1 MTAPPA
7 QPDRSADRFLL
18 LSEYESVSV
27 RLSERRARRL
37 AEAAS
42 RYVWVYPHPDPGF
55 WTVKALHY
63 VGTLVVDDMRI
74 LIRPK
79 IRLENLFLMLEVG
92 LPEHAWQKG
101 LFDYYTDKD
110 LLSAVVSFFART
122 VESTL
127 ARGLFHAYQ
136 ERSEDLMTIRGRIDF
151 GRQLARASLPLP
163 VACRW
168 EEFTADVAENR
179 YLKAAIRRSRR
190 VAGVPIADR
199 QRLMRELVAMEEV
212 SDLPVRGD
220 GLDRITITRLNEH
233 YRPALGLA
241 RLLLDNLTLVDQRGG
256 TPAACFMVDMND
268 LFERFMTERLRRA
281 LSGRLAVEAQ
291 TWTHLDAGSRV
302 GMRPDLV
309 FRRPGSNAVVYAGDI
324 KYKLTEEAFGNNAD
338 YYQLLA
344 YTTALDLPEGV
355 LIYCRSEVGRP
366 AREITVRHAGKKLH
380 VRAVDLAGTPA
391 EVVEEI
397 EHLADWIAD
406 RAAPARLALA
416 V

>member
-1 MTAPPA
+1 MIVLSA
-7 QPDRSADRFLL
+7 QPDHSTDRFLL
-18 LSEYESVSV
+18 LREYEAVAEK
-27 RLSERRARRL
+27 LSERQARRL
-37 AEAAS
+37 GEAAYP
-42 RYVWVYPHPDPGF
+42 YVWVYPHREPGF
-55 WTVKALHY
+55 WTVQARHY
-63 VGTLVVDDMRI
+63 VGTLVVDGLRI

-79 IRLENLFLMLEVG
+79 IELANLFLMLEVG
-92 LPEHAWQKG
+92 LPDSAWQKD
-101 LFDYYTDKD
+101 LFDYPVHND
-110 LLSAVVSFFART
+110 LLSAMVSFFART

-127 ARGLFHAYQ
+127 ARGLFHSYQ
-136 ERSEDLMTIRGRIDF
+136 ERSGDLNTIRGRIDF
-151 GRQLARASLPLP
+151 KRQLARASLPLP

-179 YLKAAIRRSRR
+179 YLKAAIRRSLR
-190 VAGVPIADR
+190 VAGAPIADR
-199 QRLMRELVAMEEV
+199 RRLMRELVALEEV
-212 SDLPVRGD
+212 SDVPVRGND
-220 GLDRITITRLNEH
+220 LDRITITRLNEH
-233 YRPALGLA
+233 YRPALVLA
-241 RLLLDNLTLVDQRGG
+241 RLMLDNLTLVDQKGG

-291 TWTHLDAGSRV
+291 TWTHLDACRRV
-302 GMRPDLV
+302 RMRPDLV
-309 FRRPGSNAVVYAGDI
+309 FRRPGSGMVVYAGDI

-391 EVVEEI
+391 EVAGEI
-397 EHLADWIAD
+397 ERLADWIAD
-406 RAAPARLALA
+406 RAAPPRLAYA
-416 V
+416 G